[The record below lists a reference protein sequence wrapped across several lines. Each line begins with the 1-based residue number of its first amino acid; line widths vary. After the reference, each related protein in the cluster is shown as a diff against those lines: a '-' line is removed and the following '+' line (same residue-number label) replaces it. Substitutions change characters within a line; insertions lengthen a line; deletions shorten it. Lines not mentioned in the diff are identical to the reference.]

1 MYFLCPFF
9 AVTFLFIAL
18 IIYVYVY
25 VYVYGLLPYRNTNLK
40 RYMQPDVFSSIIY
53 NCQTLFPNFLHFQIH
68 LNHLGILL
76 KMQILSQ

>member
-9 AVTFLFIAL
+9 AVMFLFIAF
-18 IIYVYVY
+18 IICVYVY
-25 VYVYGLLPYRNTNLK
+25 VYVYGLLPYRNTNSK